1 MIDKNEYS
9 LDNESKNSLGKY
21 RKDKLIS
28 IDDID
33 FFTKKVKIT
42 SPRSIKAMRNLGIT
56 NENLEYLTKQE
67 YLNKHPELIGEDENM
82 KKVMS
87 I

>member
-42 SPRSIKAMRNLGIT
+42 SPRSIKAMSNLGII
-56 NENLEYLTKQE
+56 NENL
-67 YLNKHPELIGEDENM
+67 
-82 KKVMS
+82 
-87 I
+87 